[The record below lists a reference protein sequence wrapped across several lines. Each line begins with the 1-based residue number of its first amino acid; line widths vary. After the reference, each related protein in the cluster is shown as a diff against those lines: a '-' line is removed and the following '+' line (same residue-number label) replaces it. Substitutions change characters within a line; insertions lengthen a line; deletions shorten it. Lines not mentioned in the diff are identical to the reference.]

1 MNKKDKL
8 KKEEKMVINEKGFL
22 RAMKEA
28 YKGTG
33 YQVAC
38 KESGDGLEL
47 YIKTGMWRVNCE
59 LKNFPRKALG
69 LLVEHMGTLPEPG
82 QALQVKKKECQTMIF
97 NDAMEAFQGITPDDC
112 INPAN
117 VVKTDLT
124 YKGGSIWS
132 QPRGKRIYW
141 IDPDLED
148 IIKLTGKE
156 YSLGNRVIS
165 ANGTVSAVAIVPTEP
180 ANLTEKRV
188 LEYLA
193 GLNGYESA

>member
-1 MNKKDKL
+1 
-8 KKEEKMVINEKGFL
+8 MVINEQGLL

-28 YKGTG
+28 YKGAG

-38 KESGDGLEL
+38 KETGDGSEI
-47 YIKTGMWRVNCE
+47 YIKTGMWRVMCE

-69 LLVEHMGTLPEPG
+69 LLAEHMGTLPEPG

-97 NDAMEAFQGITPDDC
+97 QDAMETFQGITADDC

-117 VVKTDLT
+117 VIKTDLT
-124 YKGGSIWS
+124 YKGSSIWM
-132 QPRGKRIYW
+132 QPRGKKVYW

-148 IIKLTGKE
+148 IIKRSGRE
-156 YSLGNRVIS
+156 VSLGDRVIS
-165 ANGTVSAVAIVPTEP
+165 ASGTVSGVAIAPMPP
-180 ANLTEKRV
+180 ANETEKRV

-193 GLNGYESA
+193 GLNEPANT